1 MIEKLFKAISEKNNK
16 LVELMNLFGDDYWYA
31 QNMLREIE
39 GMKEAFQIIAGHS
52 YTDHLIM
59 KIAV

>member
-1 MIEKLFKAISEKNNK
+1 MIEKLFKAISEKNDK
-16 LVELMNLFGDDYWYA
+16 LVELMNLFGDDYWYV
-31 QNMLREIE
+31 QSMLREIE